1 MLNEFGKV
9 MAIRNVEKFFV
20 ELCILINLDIVTT
33 IPLLK
38 SIVFII
44 MESITYFYIDVKY
57 IYFFWLFVKTENEDQ

>member
-38 SIVFII
+38 CIVFII

-57 IYFFWLFVKTENEDQ
+57 IYW